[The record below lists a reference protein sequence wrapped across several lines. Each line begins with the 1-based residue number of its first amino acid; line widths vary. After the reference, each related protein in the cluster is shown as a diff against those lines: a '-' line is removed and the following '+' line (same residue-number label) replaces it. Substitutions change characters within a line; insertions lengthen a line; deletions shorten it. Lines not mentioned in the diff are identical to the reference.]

1 MSASPAPA
9 SVLNA
14 LAEGPRPLL
23 DLLTGMF
30 TAIEG
35 VASMTML
42 ARVEPRQIMRRIAS
56 SDIAHFPLGG
66 FDPIDD
72 SPWCRR
78 ILIEQRPILG
88 NTPQEMTA
96 FIPETADLVAI
107 GLEAIT
113 CVPMVIGGVT
123 RGSVNL
129 MGPAHTFSPKTLAAV
144 EALMPLAALVFVFA
158 DVGEI

>member
-1 MSASPAPA
+1 MSASPTPA
-9 SVLNA
+9 SVLSA
-14 LAEGPRPLL
+14 LAKGPRPLL

-35 VASMTML
+35 VTSMTML
-42 ARVEPRQIMRRIAS
+42 ARVEQRQIMRRIAS

-78 ILIEQRPILG
+78 ILVEQRPILG
-88 NTPQEMTA
+88 NTPDEMTA
-96 FIPETADLVAI
+96 YIPEAADLVAI

-123 RGSVNL
+123 CGSVNL

-158 DVGEI
+158 EVGEI